1 MKSILE
7 QFACGGINPAMR
19 FIKRGS
25 TYEKAVNTL
34 CAAEEKLRAV
44 LNEDERQLLTAL
56 IEAQGAVN
64 DIANM
69 DKFVHGYRLGVLMT
83 MEVFSGKED
92 LASGG
97 TDGNNG

>member
-7 QFACGGINPAMR
+7 QFACGGINRAMR

-25 TYEKAVNTL
+25 AYEKTVDTL
-34 CAAEEKLRAV
+34 CAAEEKLRTV
-44 LNEDERQLLTAL
+44 LNDDERQLLALL

-69 DKFVHGYRLGVLMT
+69 DKFVHGYKLGVLMT
-83 MEVFSGKED
+83 MKIFSGKED
-92 LASGG
+92 LPSGG
-97 TDGNNG
+97 TDGNN